1 MTEEKPSPFID
12 EYLGRYL
19 LQGALKEE
27 GEVRAKQLGSR
38 NRIVDEV
45 YVPQYPRYL
54 WLGAR
59 LDFVLMNDVACI
71 ITCAATIEAS
81 LKDFLGVYFRKQLQL
96 DFDTALDEM
105 ELRSLLA
112 MCYSLSLF
120 KESDAIVTHIHT
132 VEQIRHEFV
141 HSKIH
146 KLIEKSRTRFA
157 KELGSEWNE
166 IDAKV
171 QELMVAGG
179 VGEDESLKTLE
190 LLEKIL
196 KGLFQD
202 SQYAK
207 W

>member
-1 MTEEKPSPFID
+1 MD
-12 EYLGRYL
+12 EYVGRYL
-19 LQGALKEE
+19 EGILKAE
-27 GEVRAKQLGSR
+27 GEARANQLGSR
-38 NRIVDEV
+38 SRIVDEA
-45 YVPQYPRYL
+45 YVPEYPRFL
-54 WLGAR
+54 WIGAR

-81 LKDFLGVYFRKQLQL
+81 LKDFLGTYFRRKLKI

-112 MCYSLSLF
+112 MCFSLTLM
-120 KESDAIVTHIHT
+120 KDSDNVVTLIRK

-146 KLIEKSRTRFA
+146 NIIEKSKARFA
-157 KELGSEWNE
+157 KELGPAWQGLDETTK
-166 IDAKV
+166 D
-171 QELMVAGG
+171 LMAAGG
-179 VGEDESLKTLE
+179 AGEDKSFETLE

-196 KGLFQD
+196 RALFQD
-202 SQYAK
+202 SQYAR

>member
-1 MTEEKPSPFID
+1 MD

-19 LQGALKEE
+19 DGVLKEE
-27 GEVRAKQLGSR
+27 GETRANQLGLR
-38 NRIVDEV
+38 NRIVDEA
-45 YVPQYPRYL
+45 YVPQYPRFL
-54 WLGAR
+54 WTGAR

-81 LKDFLGVYFRKQLQL
+81 LKDFLGTYFRRKLKM

-112 MCYSLSLF
+112 ICFALTLI
-120 KESDAIVTHIHT
+120 KVSDNVVTLIRR

-146 KLIEKSRTRFA
+146 NIIAKSKARFE
-157 KELGSEWNE
+157 KELGAGWQDLDDTTKE
-166 IDAKV
+166 IMA
-171 QELMVAGG
+171 AGG
-179 VGEDESLKTLE
+179 AGEYQSRETLE

-196 KGLFQD
+196 RALFQD
-202 SQYAK
+202 SEYAK